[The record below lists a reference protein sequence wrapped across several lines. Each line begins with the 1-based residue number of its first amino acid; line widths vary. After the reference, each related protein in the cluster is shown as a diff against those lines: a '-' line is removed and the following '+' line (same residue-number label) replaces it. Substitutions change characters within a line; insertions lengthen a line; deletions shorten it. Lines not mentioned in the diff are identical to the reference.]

1 MSAESNAEAGIKQS
15 AHTSAVKRQRLKEDI
30 ASCCGT
36 TGMVVCS
43 VPFAILSF
51 LIVPVL
57 FIAFSV
63 GGLAFL
69 GFLYVLTGQAILR
82 ASHLDGYDFSLETG
96 MQIGAAGAA
105 ILTPAVILFN
115 MATSVCFPPEDDG
128 FGNRRYVSCPER
140 TCANIFELVKGTAF
154 GAAAGAV
161 GSAVLRLHGHTMM
174 DPLHAARA
182 GALGGA
188 VLGPG

>member
-1 MSAESNAEAGIKQS
+1 
-15 AHTSAVKRQRLKEDI
+15 
-30 ASCCGT
+30 
-36 TGMVVCS
+36 
-43 VPFAILSF
+43 
-51 LIVPVL
+51 
-57 FIAFSV
+57 
-63 GGLAFL
+63 
-69 GFLYVLTGQAILR
+69 
-82 ASHLDGYDFSLETG
+82 
-96 MQIGAAGAA
+96 
-105 ILTPAVILFN
+105 

-188 VLGPG
+188 VLGPGVMVGLFVGGIVLVGIIEALPCSFGYWNNRNVNTWS